1 MSLELAEPPAL
12 EPVTLAGMKARLRVT
27 HTDQDDRIQAVISA
41 SRRRVEAECGRALIE
56 QRWIERRDSWH
67 QGGRLSAF
75 GTRFRLGLGPVIA
88 VESVSIT
95 AADGT
100 SEIWSESAYELV
112 RDQRTAWLVP
122 RPAGSFPTIGS
133 PANGLEIRYRA
144 GFGADAAAVPADLRE
159 AVALLAEHLLLTPS
173 SEPDAEALPSAI
185 SLLLS
190 PWRRAGL

>member
-12 EPVTLAGMKARLRVT
+12 EPVTLAGMKARLRIT

-41 SRRRVEAECGRALIE
+41 SRRRVEAECGLALID
-56 QRWIERRDSWH
+56 QRWIERRDSWY

-100 SEIWSESAYELV
+100 SEIWAASAWELV
-112 RDQRTAWLVP
+112 RDVRSAWLLT

-144 GFGADAAAVPADLRE
+144 GFGADVSAVPADLCE
-159 AVALLAEHLLLTPS
+159 AVAGLAEHLLLTPS
-173 SEPDAEALPSAI
+173 REPEGVALPSPV